1 MTINIKYNNVTGF
14 LPPFNSV
21 AQELFGSLDEAKSS
35 LPKNVDTV
43 VFVDGKVGSYR
54 ILAGTENEEVVY
66 PAKEGVVYY
75 YGGAANPAV
84 SAFDATSYED
94 SGDMKY
100 GSTGNKKPHIVYMPI
115 NNAITTVEYG
125 FYKDNGLTIPEEPS
139 DPAIEYE
146 VLAANNTTAGG
157 TTFALKN
164 VTAGG
169 NSTFIPIIDFELGK
183 KYIFDWSQASSYP
196 FRFSTI
202 SNGTNNGGLQFTRG
216 VTVDEV
222 NHTTSIIVDQNF
234 PERLFYYSHGSSIDM
249 GSRIDISLTA

>member
-1 MTINIKYNNVTGF
+1 MTINIRYNNVTGF

-21 AQELFGSLDEAKSS
+21 AQGLFGSLDEAKSC
-35 LPKNVDTV
+35 LPKNVDTI

-54 ILAGTENEEVVY
+54 ILAGTENEEIVY
-66 PAKEGVVYY
+66 PAKEGAVYY
-75 YGGAANPAV
+75 YGGTENSPV

-139 DPAIEYE
+139 DPAITYQ
-146 VLAANNTTAGG
+146 VVAANNANAGG

-164 VTAGG
+164 LSAGG
-169 NSTFIPIIDFELGK
+169 GYVFIPIIDFELGK
-183 KYIFDWSQASSYP
+183 KYIFAWGGASSYP

-202 SNGTNNGGLQFTRG
+202 RDGTNNGGRQFTRG

-222 NHTTSIIVDQNF
+222 NNTTIIIVDQNF
-234 PERLFYYSHGSSIDM
+234 PERLFYYSHGSAIDM
-249 GSRIDISLTA
+249 GNRIDISLT